1 MVDVFIR
8 EAILNDIPIILGL
21 LNELGRPKPQK
32 DSDVENFRDLVKKYK
47 LKEKKIAIELNGIIS
62 CSIC

>member
-32 DSDVENFRDLVKKYK
+32 DSDVENFRDLVKKYISDSD
-47 LKEKKIAIELNGIIS
+47 KKIS